1 METIW
6 AAVIGVGGTLVL
18 AVVAATWTLASRLGK
33 LQRSVEDHSHVLSN
47 GLVAEVKEHGL
58 LLERLQGNQ
67 SRLIKDVKELHDMV
81 RQLHEQINRR
91 VAS

>member
-6 AAVIGVGGTLVL
+6 AAVIGGAVTLGIGALVL
-18 AVVAATWTLASRLGK
+18 AWRLGR
-33 LQRSVEDHSHVLSN
+33 LQRAVEDHSHVLSN
-47 GLVAEVKEHGL
+47 GLVAEVKEHGI

-67 SRLIKDVKELHDMV
+67 ARLIKDVKELHDMV
-81 RQLHEQINRR
+81 QQLHEQINRR